1 MKVVM
6 FLPVL
11 CLCIVPGAVAK
22 TNEEFVPWPK
32 RVESV
37 RLTPERP
44 ILRDDD
50 VTEDNAFYYIRQLPT
65 VFDSTPLP
73 EGNKWGAE
81 WYTFRQMGLAG
92 GPYPDMDEAV
102 EILQPAFDLARKAEN
117 CSGCQVIT
125 VLGFDFLLPYLSPVR
140 GTVQLLCYKAMRLA
154 EEGLWD
160 DAIDALNTAM
170 SLSVNVQQ
178 GGVLINHLVGLAA
191 CSSVSETVRRISED
205 FALPKDVQN
214 RFIELLAWAENS
226 LQAPSETMRYEYL
239 PIPRAVEMLY
249 KNPGLLNGEDE
260 LKNPTAWFYGR
271 ILLSIGNSTPE
282 TTKEHFAAVYS
293 NLIYALELPLPQ
305 SRRYLSDLF
314 EDIEGIFNQRMVAMF
329 DDPLGRLLVA
339 LMVPAMDRFY
349 ERHLEVICE
358 LRGSQLV
365 LAARVYRVENG
376 RFPET
381 MEQLAIAGS
390 IEDPF
395 STDGKPF
402 QMVSAD
408 GGLTIYSVGID
419 QKDDAGLKSYHR
431 EKRLGLIT
439 DASDIC
445 FSLDEFEVRRKD
457 HQEACKNTD

>member
-1 MKVVM
+1 MV
-6 FLPVL
+6 F
-11 CLCIVPGAVAK
+11 GESD
-22 TNEEFVPWPK
+22 EEFVPWPE

-37 RLTPERP
+37 RLTPKKP
-44 ILRDDD
+44 IVCDDD
-50 VTEDNAFYYIRQLPT
+50 VTEENAFYYIRQLPA
-65 VFDSTPLP
+65 VFDEAPLP
-73 EGNKWGAE
+73 DDNDWRGE
-81 WYTFRQMGLAG
+81 WHTLSEMGLAG

-102 EILQPAFDLARKAEN
+102 EILQPAFELARKAES

-125 VLGFDFLLPYLSPVR
+125 VLGFDYLLPYLSPVR
-140 GTVQLLCYKAMRLA
+140 NTVQLLCYKTVKLA
-154 EEGLWD
+154 EEGQWEN
-160 DAIDALNTAM
+160 ATDALNTAM
-170 SLSVNVQQ
+170 TLSVDVQQ

-191 CSSVSETVRRISED
+191 CSSVSETMRRICED
-205 FALPKDVQN
+205 FSPPEDVQN
-214 RFIELLAWAENS
+214 RFIELLDWAENS
-226 LQAPSETMRYEYL
+226 MQAPSETMRYEYL
-239 PIPRAVEMLY
+239 PIPRTIEKLY
-249 KNPGLLNGEDE
+249 ENPGLLNGEEDVE
-260 LKNPTAWFYGR
+260 NPTAWIYGR
-271 ILLSIGNSTPE
+271 LLLAIGNSTPE
-282 TTKEHFAAVYS
+282 TTKEHLAAVYS
-293 NLIYALELPLPQ
+293 HLIYALELPLPQ
-305 SRRYLSDLF
+305 SRRYLSDF
-314 EDIEGIFNQRMVAMF
+314 FDDVEGIFNQRMVAMF

-349 ERHLEVICE
+349 EKHLEVICE

-381 MEQLAIAGS
+381 IKQLTIGGS

-431 EKRLGLIT
+431 AKRLDLAT
-439 DASDIC
+439 DVTDIC